1 MSWIGLT
8 SNLKTVSNFK
18 IQRAKN
24 HMLFKRA
31 NEELAKVSNSENL
44 AAHMHK
50 NVEQWKLLVEKE
62 YNDFKDTMAQWSEL
76 QTEKMQSTK
85 KNLLGK
91 WDNAVVRTRY
101 KELEYSLKMQHKR
114 LKLMNAQF
122 AFA

>member
-1 MSWIGLT
+1 
-8 SNLKTVSNFK
+8 
-18 IQRAKN
+18 
-24 HMLFKRA
+24 
-31 NEELAKVSNSENL
+31 
-44 AAHMHK
+44 
-50 NVEQWKLLVEKE
+50 
-62 YNDFKDTMAQWSEL
+62 
-76 QTEKMQSTK
+76 MQSTK